1 MPSWKTVKLI
11 LYELLQFACLCIPV
25 FVVMERFA
33 SVIRLVKSSNTAY
46 WLVVAA
52 SVAYMASATL
62 FVWVPLKYFIL
73 KTQRFSEVTNWRPVT
88 LAYVI
93 LSTLPCFAI
102 IIANS
107 KVQVD
112 AGIKYDRFTELPV
125 SLVLFSLICVD
136 IVERIRPLRLTGQ
149 ASGLELDFEMP
160 APVLTHLEQVTSVS
174 SQLQANGRD
183 GDTSPRSAVRNG
195 SLSGRWGDADAH
207 GPSRTSS
214 AAYLYSSHSHSG
226 PFRFV
231 WIRDPRHDLF
241 MATFMFWFDTV
252 EMVRVAGTDS
262 VYYSAWVFPIYILAY
277 LSILRAVITP
287 DSPLLASSS
296 VLSQDLPFL
305 VVRICLVGVFGYV
318 TPVLYI
324 LKNILAVV
332 SFVYF
337 VFMTKLK
344 LLNKRSM
351 F

>member
-1 MPSWKTVKLI
+1 MLSGKTVKLI
-11 LYELLQFACLCIPV
+11 VYELLQFACLCIPV

-33 SVIRLVKSSNTAY
+33 SVIRFVKSSDTAY

-52 SVAYMASATL
+52 SVAYAASVTL
-62 FVWVPLKYFIL
+62 FVWVPLKYFML

-102 IIANS
+102 IIASS

-112 AGIKYDRFTELPV
+112 AAVRFDRLTELPV

-136 IVERIRPLRLTGQ
+136 IVERIRPLRLTGK
-149 ASGLELDFEMP
+149 ASGLDLDLEMP
-160 APVLTHLEQVTSVS
+160 GPVLTHLEQVTSIS
-174 SQLQANGRD
+174 GHLQANGQD
-183 GDTSPRSAVRNG
+183 GDASFRSPVSNG
-195 SLSGRWGDADAH
+195 SLSGRWGDA
-207 GPSRTSS
+207 GTYGLPRTSS
-214 AAYLYSSHSHSG
+214 SAYLYSHSHSG
-226 PFRFV
+226 LLSFL
-231 WIRDPRHDLF
+231 WKRDPRHDLF
-241 MATFMFWFDTV
+241 VSSFMFWLDTV
-252 EMVRVAGTDS
+252 EMVRVAGTNS
-262 VYYSAWVFPIYILAY
+262 VYYSGWVFPIYILAY
-277 LSILRAVITP
+277 LSLLRVVITP

-296 VLSQDLPFL
+296 ILSQDLPFL
-305 VVRICLVGVFGYV
+305 VVRICLLAVFGYV

-324 LKNILAVV
+324 LKNILASI

-344 LLNKRSM
+344 LLNRGSM